1 MRSMTG
7 FASARQEGEMG
18 EFVLELRA
26 VNHRY
31 LDLKINLPDRLR
43 ALENPMREQLRAA
56 LARGRVEALLRWRV
70 SEGAGLQVNEALA
83 RELVEA
89 ARKLAAGSGAD
100 IPVAGDA
107 LRLLAWPGVAEP
119 SPVEVDTLQPLVIA
133 LVEEATRALIA
144 AREREGKAL
153 ASALTERL
161 DRIEAAVGEIR
172 GHLPKAQTRLSERLA
187 DRLAALGAEVDAA
200 RIAQEA
206 AMLVV
211 RQDVDEE
218 LDRLAAHVKEVRRL
232 IGEKRPVGRR
242 LDFLM
247 QELGREAGTLASKAS
262 DLEINR
268 RALDCRVL
276 IEEMREQV
284 QNIE

>member
-7 FASARQEGEMG
+7 FALARREGEMG

-43 ALENPMREQLRAA
+43 ALENPIREQLRAT
-56 LARGRVEALLRWRV
+56 LARGRVEALLRWRAP
-70 SEGAGLQVNEALA
+70 EGAGLLVNEALA

-100 IPVAGDA
+100 IPLASDA

-119 SPVEVDTLQPLVIA
+119 PVVEVDSLQPVVTA
-133 LVEEATRALIA
+133 LVGEAVEALVS

-153 ASALTERL
+153 GSAISERL
-161 DRIEAAVGEIR
+161 DRIETAVGEIR
-172 GHLPKAQTRLSERLA
+172 EHLPKTRTRLGERLA
-187 DRLAALGAEVDAA
+187 DRLAALGTEVDAA
-200 RIAQEA
+200 RVAQEA

-232 IGEKRPVGRR
+232 IGQSRPVGRR

-276 IEEMREQV
+276 VEEMREQV

>member
-7 FASARQEGEMG
+7 FALARQEGEKG

-43 ALENPMREQLRAA
+43 ALENPIREQLRAA
-56 LARGRVEALLRWRV
+56 LARGRVEALLRWRAPQ
-70 SEGAGLQVNEALA
+70 GAGLQVNEALA
-83 RELVEA
+83 RELIEA
-89 ARKLAAGSGAD
+89 ARKVGEGSGAAM
-100 IPVAGDA
+100 PLAGDA
-107 LRLLAWPGVAEP
+107 LRLLAWPGVVEP
-119 SPVEVDTLQPLVIA
+119 PVVEADSLQPVVVA
-133 LVEEATRALIA
+133 LVGEAIEALVS

-153 ASALTERL
+153 ASALSERL
-161 DRIEAAVGEIR
+161 ERIETAVGEIR
-172 GHLPKAQTRLSERLA
+172 DHLPGVRTLLSERLA
-187 DRLAALGAEVDAA
+187 DRLASLGTDVDAA
-200 RIAQEA
+200 RVAQEA

-211 RQDVDEE
+211 RQDVGEE

-232 IGEKRPVGRR
+232 IGQNRPVGRR

>member
-1 MRSMTG
+1 
-7 FASARQEGEMG
+7 MG
-18 EFVLELRA
+18 DFVLELRA

-43 ALENPMREQLRAA
+43 ALENPMRDRLRAA
-56 LARGRVEALLRWRV
+56 LARGRVEALLRWRAPP
-70 SEGAGLQVNEALA
+70 GAGLQVNESLA

-89 ARKLAAGSGAD
+89 ARKVATGSSAD
-100 IPVAGDA
+100 MPVAGDA

-119 SPVEVDTLQPLVIA
+119 PLVEVDSLEPVVTA
-133 LVEEATRALIA
+133 LVNEAVAALVA
-144 AREREGKAL
+144 AREREGEAL
-153 ASALTERL
+153 ASAL
-161 DRIEAAVGEIR
+161 
-172 GHLPKAQTRLSERLA
+172 SERLEGIDTA
-187 DRLAALGAEVDAA
+187 VSEIREHLPGMRTSLNERLAGRLAALGAEVDSA
-200 RIAQEA
+200 RVAQEA

-232 IGEKRPVGRR
+232 LGQNRPVGRR

-247 QELGREAGTLASKAS
+247 QELGREAGTLASKAG

>member
-7 FASARQEGEMG
+7 FALARRQGDMG

-31 LDLKINLPDRLR
+31 LDLKINLPDRMR
-43 ALENPMREQLRAA
+43 ALENPMREQFRAA
-56 LARGRVEALLRWRV
+56 LSRGRVEALLRWRAPQ
-70 SEGAGLQVNEALA
+70 GAGLQVNEALA
-83 RELVEA
+83 RDLVEA
-89 ARKLAAGSGAD
+89 ARKVVAGSGAD
-100 IPVAGDA
+100 MPIAGDA

-119 SPVEVDTLQPLVIA
+119 PLVEIDPLQPVVSA
-133 LVEEATRALIA
+133 LVEEAVEALIA
-144 AREREGKAL
+144 ARAREGEAL
-153 ASALTERL
+153 ASALIERL
-161 DRIEAAVGEIR
+161 DRIEIEVGEIR
-172 GHLPKAQTRLSERLA
+172 AHLPGAREQLGKRLA
-187 DRLAALGAEVDAA
+187 DRLAALGSEVDAA
-200 RIAQEA
+200 RVAQEA
-206 AMLVV
+206 AVLVV

-218 LDRLAAHVKEVRRL
+218 LDRLAAHVKEARRL
-232 IGEKRPVGRR
+232 IGKEGPVGRR

-276 IEEMREQV
+276 VEEMREQV
-284 QNIE
+284 QNVE

>member
-7 FASARQEGEMG
+7 FAVARQEGEMG

-43 ALENPMREQLRAA
+43 ALENPMREQLRGA
-56 LARGRVEALLRWRV
+56 LSRGRVEALLRWRAQ
-70 SEGAGLQVNEALA
+70 EGAGLQVNESLA

-89 ARKLAAGSGAD
+89 ARKVAAGSGAD
-100 IPVAGDA
+100 MPVAGDA

-119 SPVEVDTLQPLVIA
+119 PLVEVDSLQPVVAA
-133 LVEEATRALIA
+133 LVSEATGSLVA

-153 ASALTERL
+153 AAALSDRL
-161 DRIEAAVGEIR
+161 DRIETAVGDIR
-172 GHLPKAQTRLSERLA
+172 SHLPESRTRLSERLA

-200 RIAQEA
+200 RVAQEA

-232 IGEKRPVGRR
+232 IGQDRPVGRR

-268 RALDCRVL
+268 CALDCRVL

>member
-7 FASARQEGEMG
+7 FALARREGELG

-43 ALENPMREQLRAA
+43 ALENPMREQFRAT
-56 LARGRVEALLRWRV
+56 LARGRIEALLRWRAP
-70 SEGAGLQVNEALA
+70 EGAGLQVNEALA

-89 ARKLAAGSGAD
+89 ARAVAAGSGVD
-100 IPVAGDA
+100 MPIAGDA

-119 SPVEVDTLQPLVIA
+119 PLVELDSLQPVVAA
-133 LVEEATRALIA
+133 LVDEAVEALVA
-144 AREREGKAL
+144 ARAREGKAL
-153 ASALTERL
+153 AAALAERL
-161 DRIEAAVGEIR
+161 DGIETAVAEIKD
-172 GHLPKAQTRLSERLA
+172 HLPEARTRLSERLA
-187 DRLAALGAEVDAA
+187 DRLAALGSEVDAA
-200 RIAQEA
+200 RVAQEA
-206 AMLVV
+206 AVLVV

-232 IGEKRPVGRR
+232 IGQDRPVGRR

-276 IEEMREQV
+276 VEEMREQV

>member
-7 FASARQEGEMG
+7 FALARREGEMG

-43 ALENPMREQLRAA
+43 ALENPMREQFRAA
-56 LARGRVEALLRWRV
+56 LARGRVEALLRWRAPQ
-70 SEGAGLQVNEALA
+70 GAGLQVNEALA

-89 ARKLAAGSGAD
+89 ARQVAAGSGAD
-100 IPVAGDA
+100 LPIASDA

-119 SPVEVDTLQPLVIA
+119 PLVELDSLQPVVAA
-133 LVEEATRALIA
+133 LVDEAVAALVT
-144 AREREGKAL
+144 AREREGNAL
-153 ASALTERL
+153 EAALSERL
-161 DRIEAAVGEIR
+161 DRIEAAVSETR
-172 GHLPKAQTRLSERLA
+172 DHLPEAREQLGKRLA
-187 DRLAALGAEVDAA
+187 DRLAALGTDVDAA
-200 RIAQEA
+200 RVTQEA
-206 AMLVV
+206 ALLVV

-232 IGEKRPVGRR
+232 IGQNRPVGRR

-262 DLEINR
+262 NLEINR

>member
-7 FASARQEGEMG
+7 FALARRQGEMG

-43 ALENPMREQLRAA
+43 ALENPMREQFRAA
-56 LARGRVEALLRWRV
+56 LARGRVEALLRWRAPQ
-70 SEGAGLQVNEALA
+70 GAGLQVNESLA

-89 ARKLAAGSGAD
+89 ARKVASGSGAD
-100 IPVAGDA
+100 MPIASDA

-119 SPVEVDTLQPLVIA
+119 PLVEVDSLEPVVSA
-133 LVEEATRALIA
+133 LVKEALDSLVAV
-144 AREREGKAL
+144 REREGAAL

-161 DRIEAAVGEIR
+161 DRVEAAVSEIR
-172 GHLPKAQTRLSERLA
+172 EHLPEARKLLSDRLA
-187 DRLAALGAEVDAA
+187 DRLAGLGAEVDAA
-200 RIAQEA
+200 RVAQEA

-232 IGEKRPVGRR
+232 LGQNRPVGRR

-276 IEEMREQV
+276 VEEMREQV

>member
-7 FASARQEGEMG
+7 FALARREGELG

-31 LDLKINLPDRLR
+31 LDLKISLPDRLR
-43 ALENPMREQLRAA
+43 ALENPMREQFRAA
-56 LARGRVEALLRWRV
+56 LARGRVEALLRWRAP
-70 SEGAGLQVNEALA
+70 EGAGLQVNEALA

-89 ARKLAAGSGAD
+89 ARRVAAGSGSD
-100 IPVAGDA
+100 MPVASDA

-119 SPVEVDTLQPLVIA
+119 PLVEVDSLQPVVTA
-133 LVEEATRALIA
+133 LVDEAVASLVAT
-144 AREREGKAL
+144 REREGEAL
-153 ASALTERL
+153 ASALSERL
-161 DRIEAAVGEIR
+161 DRIEVAVGEIR
-172 GHLPKAQTRLSERLA
+172 DHLPEARTRLSERLA
-187 DRLAALGAEVDAA
+187 DRLAALGSGVDGA
-200 RIAQEA
+200 RVAQEA
-206 AMLVV
+206 AVLVV

-218 LDRLAAHVKEVRRL
+218 LDRLAAHVKEARRL
-232 IGEKRPVGRR
+232 IGQNRPVGRR

>member
-7 FASARQEGEMG
+7 FALARHEGEMG

-56 LARGRVEALLRWRV
+56 LARGRVEALLRWRAP
-70 SEGAGLQVNEALA
+70 EGAGLQVNEALA
-83 RELVEA
+83 HELIEA
-89 ARKLAAGSGAD
+89 ARKVVQGSGAE
-100 IPVAGDA
+100 IPLASDA

-119 SPVEVDTLQPLVIA
+119 PLVEVDSLQPVVTA
-133 LVEEATRALIA
+133 LVGEATEALVA
-144 AREREGKAL
+144 AREREGTAL
-153 ASALTERL
+153 AAALSERL
-161 DRIEAAVGEIR
+161 DRIETAVEEIR
-172 GHLPKAQTRLSERLA
+172 EHLPEARSTLSERLA

-200 RIAQEA
+200 RVAQEA
-206 AMLVV
+206 ATLVV

-232 IGEKRPVGRR
+232 IGQSRPVGRR

-276 IEEMREQV
+276 VEEMREQV